1 MRASGVTAVSF
12 NLPWSKKVEPCSVD
26 DYEEPFSYKKHRRD
40 SKPDEEA
47 ILSSFAGPDSNSK
60 FFVSF
65 FSGPYFEEEIE
76 RLC

>member
-12 NLPWSKKVEPCSVD
+12 NLPWSKKVEPCVD

-47 ILSSFAGPDSNSK
+47 ILSSFAGT
-60 FFVSF
+60 
-65 FSGPYFEEEIE
+65 
-76 RLC
+76 